1 MPAEIATRARERLK
15 FTGDVPVPVR
25 LAACKE
31 FLKTEMAGLR
41 ARHEAGASGLTIC
54 HERAEIIDELL
65 RHLFDYASLTYAQ
78 KHGPLPAPVT
88 LVALGGYGRGELSP
102 WSDVDVMFLFPTK
115 TKPAEAKP
123 LQEHLSNE
131 ILYILWD
138 CGLKVGHSTRTID
151 DAFTEARKEI
161 QTKTAL
167 LEARRIAGS
176 EKLYDTFSQAYR
188 SYYATEA
195 PKGYIGA
202 RLDDQANRRSKY
214 GNTVFNQE
222 PDIKNS
228 PGGLRDYQNA
238 VWMARVKLDVTNID
252 ELAAQNYLRA
262 EDVVSFKKAYDFLL
276 RVRNELHFLSARATD
291 VMNLDSQPRIAE
303 NLGYREPE
311 MLARVES
318 FMQEYYRC
326 AQTIFRVSKLV
337 EDRLALSI
345 GRNGNGGS
353 TGRSFREL
361 LLASRFQRAK
371 RIDGFVLRGRELAAE
386 KPDVF
391 REDPVRLI
399 RIFRHSQQLEAPLDF
414 HLTELI
420 RTSLTLLTPE
430 VAHSQDASVC
440 FRAILSEA
448 GAVHPILAKIHEL
461 GVLGTFIPEFDALT
475 C

>member
-238 VWMARVKLDVTNID
+238 VWMARVKLDVTSID
-252 ELAAQNYLRA
+252 ELAAQNYLRSDDIA
-262 EDVVSFKKAYDFLL
+262 AFKKSYDFLL
-276 RVRNELHFLSARATD
+276 RVRNELHFISTRATD
-291 VMNLDSQPRIAE
+291 VMNLDLQPRIAE
-303 NLGYREPE
+303 NLGYTEPE
-311 MLARVES
+311 MLPRVEH
-318 FMQEYYRC
+318 FMQDYYRA

-345 GRNGNGGS
+345 GRSGVTGGA
-353 TGRSFREL
+353 RSFRET
-361 LLASRFQRAK
+361 LLASRFQRTK
-371 RIDGFVLRGRELAAE
+371 RIDGLLVRGRELAAE
-386 KPDVF
+386 KPEVF

-399 RIFRHSQQLEAPLDF
+399 RVFRHSQQLEAGLDF

-420 RTSLTLLTPE
+420 RTSLPLLTRE
-430 VAHSQDASVC
+430 VAHSHDASVC
-440 FRAILSEA
+440 FRAIMSEA
-448 GAVHPILAKIHEL
+448 GAVYPILTKMHEL
-461 GVLGTFIPEFDALT
+461 GVLGKF
-475 C
+475 